1 MKKLNSKI
9 NPKNKKINK
18 QINILKMM
26 SRRAHQHLKNL
37 KNKSALPFG
46 KYKYSLGESG
56 DQRDKYYENSIC

>member
-26 SRRAHQHLKNL
+26 SRRAH
-37 KNKSALPFG
+37 
-46 KYKYSLGESG
+46 
-56 DQRDKYYENSIC
+56 